1 MPNEPEIASDARTE
15 RGAPVRCDDLLA
27 AARSLCE
34 KMRMIHD
41 DPLYQS
47 VWTCA
52 WNHGVN
58 YTHGPTYEHE
68 LKALEAA
75 VKAANDDLSRSGD
88 NPGR

>member
-1 MPNEPEIASDARTE
+1 MNTE
-15 RGAPVRCDDLLA
+15 TQSPHPVGSSALLA
-27 AARSLCE
+27 AARALCD
-34 KMRMIHD
+34 KMRLIHD
-41 DPLYQS
+41 DPLYQA

-75 VKAANDDLSRSGD
+75 VKAANNVSATPVR
-88 NPGR
+88 

>member
-1 MPNEPEIASDARTE
+1 MD
-15 RGAPVRCDDLLA
+15 
-27 AARSLCE
+27 
-34 KMRMIHD
+34 MIHD

-68 LKALEAA
+68 LKDLKAA
-75 VKAANDDLSRSGD
+75 VKAANDSSSATLGGLS
-88 NPGR
+88 

>member
-1 MPNEPEIASDARTE
+1 MSGLVPRPA
-15 RGAPVRCDDLLA
+15 LLA
-27 AARSLCE
+27 AARALCE
-34 KMRMIHD
+34 KMDMIHD

-68 LKALEAA
+68 LKYLKAA
-75 VKAANDDLSRSGD
+75 VKAANDSSSATLGGLS
-88 NPGR
+88 

>member
-1 MPNEPEIASDARTE
+1 MANTENAELKSEPQ
-15 RGAPVRCDDLLA
+15 VRCDDLLA

-34 KMRMIHD
+34 KIRLIHD
-41 DPLYQS
+41 DPLYRA
-47 VWTCA
+47 VWICA

-75 VKAANDDLSRSGD
+75 VKGAQRLR
-88 NPGR
+88 

>member
-1 MPNEPEIASDARTE
+1 MDTPQNQTTIKPAVASS
-15 RGAPVRCDDLLA
+15 DLLA

-34 KMRMIHD
+34 KIRLIHD

-52 WNHGVN
+52 LKHGVS
-58 YTHGPTYEHE
+58 YRHGPTYEHE

-75 VKAANDDLSRSGD
+75 VKAAK
-88 NPGR
+88 P